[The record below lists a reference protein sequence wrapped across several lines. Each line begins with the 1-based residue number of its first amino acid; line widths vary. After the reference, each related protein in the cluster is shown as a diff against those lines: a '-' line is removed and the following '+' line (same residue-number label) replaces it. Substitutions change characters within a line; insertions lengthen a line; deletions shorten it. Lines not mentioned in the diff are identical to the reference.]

1 MDKNLYSEKH
11 DFQFCQK
18 CNDLISKIKEIENFK
33 NIIKKTNEQ
42 NKELKSEIKLYKSI
56 FNTHN
61 NSAVF
66 NLKIKKKK
74 GKKVWV
80 DKIMDNKKYIE
91 SLDIDEEI
99 IEWLKPVKCSK

>member
-1 MDKNLYSEKH
+1 MDKYE
-11 DFQFCQK
+11 
-18 CNDLISKIKEIENFK
+18 ISKTSKKQYVIVNKTE
-33 NIIKKTNEQ
+33 IKKLNKLNE
-42 NKELKSEIKLYKSI
+42 ELKSEIILYKSI

-66 NLKIKKKK
+66 NLKIKKRK

-80 DKIMDNKKYIE
+80 DKILDNKKYIE

>member
-1 MDKNLYSEKH
+1 MDKYE
-11 DFQFCQK
+11 
-18 CNDLISKIKEIENFK
+18 ISKTSKKQYVIVNKTE
-33 NIIKKTNEQ
+33 IKKLNEL
-42 NKELKSEIKLYKSI
+42 NEELKSEIILYKSI

-66 NLKIKKKK
+66 NLKIKKRK

-80 DKIMDNKKYIE
+80 DKILDNKKYIE